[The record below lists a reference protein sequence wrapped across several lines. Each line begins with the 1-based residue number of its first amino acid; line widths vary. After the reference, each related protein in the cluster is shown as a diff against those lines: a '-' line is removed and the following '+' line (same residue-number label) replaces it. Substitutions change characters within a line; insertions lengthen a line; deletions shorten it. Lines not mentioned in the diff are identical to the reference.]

1 MKKGIHPKNYRP
13 VLFHDVTADV
23 VFVVYS
29 TVHTTERRA
38 GPDGKEYDYKPLEI
52 SSASHPFF
60 TGEQTIVDTAG
71 RVGRFLKKLETARKA
86 RASKSKSARNTP
98 QANQSEEKA

>member
-1 MKKGIHPKNYRP
+1 MQAMRQGIHPTNYRP

-23 VFVVYS
+23 MFVVWS
-29 TVHTTERRA
+29 TVKTTERRV

-60 TGEQTIVDTAG
+60 TGEKTIVDTAG
-71 RVGRFLKKLETARKA
+71 RVERFRRKLEAAR
-86 RASKSKSARNTP
+86 RAQERKSA
-98 QANQSEEKA
+98 QQGKEEAAAS